1 MSPSDKAKLEP
12 FDIHDESL
20 LRYHFTTT
28 ADNLGIPRRDAE
40 VIFRFNHAQIVKH
53 LRNATLRS
61 SQFAAII
68 QFLEDYID

>member
-1 MSPSDKAKLEP
+1 MTPSEARSLP

-20 LRYHFTTT
+20 LRHHFTAVAQEEFGFT
-28 ADNLGIPRRDAE
+28 RRDAE
-40 VIFRFNHAQIVKH
+40 LIFRNNHTKIVKH

-68 QFLEDYID
+68 QFLEDYL

>member
-1 MSPSDKAKLEP
+1 MSPSEKAKLEP

-20 LRYHFTTT
+20 LRHHFTET
-28 ADNLGIPRRDAE
+28 AQREFGFTRRDAE
-40 VIFRFNHAQIVKH
+40 LIFRNNHPQIVKH

-68 QFLEDYID
+68 QFLEDYL